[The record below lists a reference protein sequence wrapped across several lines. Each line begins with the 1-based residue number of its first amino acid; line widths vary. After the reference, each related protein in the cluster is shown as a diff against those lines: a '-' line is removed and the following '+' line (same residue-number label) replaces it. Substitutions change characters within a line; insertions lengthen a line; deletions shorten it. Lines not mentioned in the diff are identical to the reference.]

1 MGKGYPD
8 CAKHTLFAIVSEN
21 FYFCETLIELGFF
34 KSKESFWKKNIEKVK
49 YFTSKT
55 KQIQF
60 LYMLSRGR
68 CHGNH
73 ANEFGL
79 LS

>member
-1 MGKGYPD
+1 MRKGYSRLR
-8 CAKHTLFAIVSEN
+8 KTHFVSIFSEN
-21 FYFCETLIELGFF
+21 VYFWKKLIELVFF

-49 YFTSKT
+49 YFTSEI
-55 KQIQF
+55 KQIHF